1 MRQAAI
7 ELLEAEKQ
15 TNRIDLKNLTAKTK
29 VALQLEKLELRKLR
43 NRIKAANAEI
53 LKQVEEA
60 EKGLLAIEL
69 ESGKE
74 TLIMPD
80 SELERKSSQSRDSIS
95 TKSCDKM
102 NIFKNVS
109 SGLKSLLTIG
119 KPSVPSSPRSVNKAF
134 QMVTRINQRKNL
146 ANRYRMERRIDHLVK
161 QDTFM
166 LPI

>member
-102 NIFKNVS
+102 NIFEN
-109 SGLKSLLTIG
+109 I
-119 KPSVPSSPRSVNKAF
+119 
-134 QMVTRINQRKNL
+134 
-146 ANRYRMERRIDHLVK
+146 
-161 QDTFM
+161 
-166 LPI
+166 

>member
-109 SGLKSLLTIG
+109 SGLKSLLTRG
-119 KPSVPSSPRSVNKAF
+119 KPSEPSSPRSVNKAF

>member
-109 SGLKSLLTIG
+109 SGLNSLLTRG
-119 KPSVPSSPRSVNKAF
+119 KPSVLSSPRSVNKAF